1 MIDSLKRPPGSLRWA
16 PRQRFTLNEAGRQA
30 KLSYDLAITTAH
42 EHGGG
47 REALEAA
54 QAAWSAPFGL
64 QPDDGVLLDELSRAK
79 VTVAQMAEALAD
91 CGTTR
96 PEVQASIDRLFKAGL
111 LEPDPRPASEQAI

>member
-1 MIDSLKRPPGSLRWA
+1 MIDSLKRPPDSLRWA

-30 KLSYDLAITTAH
+30 KLSYDLAITAAH

-47 REALEAA
+47 RQALEAA
-54 QAAWSAPFGL
+54 QLAWASPFGL
-64 QPDDGVLLDELSRAK
+64 KPDDAVLLEELSRAK

-96 PEVQASIDRLFKAGL
+96 AEVQASTDRLFKSGL
-111 LEPDPRPASEQAI
+111 LEADPRPASEHTF

>member
-30 KLSYDLAITTAH
+30 KASYDLAVTTAR

-54 QAAWSAPFGL
+54 QTAWSAPFGL
-64 QPDDGVLLDELSRAK
+64 QPGDGVLLDELSRAK
-79 VTVAQMAEALAD
+79 VTVAQVAEALAD
-91 CGTTR
+91 CGASR
-96 PEVQASIDRLFKAGL
+96 AEVQSSTDRLFKAGL
-111 LEPDPRPASEQAI
+111 LEADPRPATEHTV

>member
-30 KLSYDLAITTAH
+30 KASYDLAIATAH
-42 EHGGG
+42 EHSGG
-47 REALEAA
+47 REALETA
-54 QAAWSAPFGL
+54 QRAWATPFGL
-64 QPDDGVLLDELSRAK
+64 QPDDAVLLEELSRAK

-96 PEVQASIDRLFKAGL
+96 PEVQASTDRLFKSGL
-111 LEPDPRPASEQAI
+111 LEADPRPASEHTV